1 MRHIIV
7 MTTAFCMVASLAFAQ
22 AKVSLK
28 DPVGDDDGPGT
39 YTYPTDP
46 VYKPGS
52 FDMTSFEVE
61 EKGGEVIFRVGI
73 RVPVEDPWDS
83 KSWGGNGFSLQFIQ
97 VYIDTKP
104 DGGFCEGLPGLNI
117 QFKEGQCYEKVV
129 LISPQPKE
137 RLHSEV
143 QQKAGK
149 LKEAVVIPKATRARG
164 KVIEAVADAKDLGGP
179 LGKGTGFQVIMQSN
193 EGYPDA
199 KDLLT
204 RKVNEYA
211 GQHRFGGG
219 SDYDCDPHV
228 IDILVPPAK
237 GGKDE
242 IEAQHK
248 ALAYTC
254 DPNNPD
260 AGSRAKIPMVYP

>member
-1 MRHIIV
+1 MKTRLPVSI
-7 MTTAFCMVASLAFAQ
+7 ALFLFASLAFAQ
-22 AKVSLK
+22 TKVSLK
-28 DPVGDDDGPGT
+28 DPVGDDNGPGS

-61 EKGGEVIFRVGI
+61 EKKGEVVFRVGI

-104 DGGFCEGLPGLNI
+104 DSGFCEGLPGLNI
-117 QFKEGQCYEKVV
+117 RFKEGQCYEKVV

-137 RLHSEV
+137 RLQSEV

-149 LKEAVVIPKATRARG
+149 LKEAVVIPKVTRARG
-164 KVIEAVADAKDLGGP
+164 KVIEAVVDANELGA
-179 LGKGTGFQVIMQSN
+179 LGKGTGFQVVMQSN
-193 EGYPDA
+193 EGYPDS

-228 IDILVPPAK
+228 MDIIVPPGK
-237 GGKDE
+237 GGKGE
-242 IEAQHK
+242 VEAQHK
-248 ALAYTC
+248 VLAFTC

-260 AGSRAKIPMVYP
+260 ASPKVELPMVYP